1 MPPTLWHG
9 QRTGEVMETVSVVIP
24 TLNEGRSI
32 AKVIDGVPVADLSQ
46 SGLETVVTD
55 GQSTEISYR
64 ARADRPKLAS
74 LRDGVKIGLF
84 LCKRRLRQPQL
95 NGLNESGTEGTCQ
108 TDWRETDARH

>member
-1 MPPTLWHG
+1 
-9 QRTGEVMETVSVVIP
+9 METVSVVIP

-32 AKVIDGVPVADLSQ
+32 GTVIDSVPAADLLQ
-46 SGLETVVTD
+46 SGLETVVID

-84 LCKRRLRQPQL
+84 LCKRRVRQPQL
-95 NGLNESGTEGTCQ
+95 NGLNESGTEGTCG
-108 TDWRETDARH
+108 TDWGETDAGH

>member
-1 MPPTLWHG
+1 
-9 QRTGEVMETVSVVIP
+9 METVSVVIP

-32 AKVIDGVPVADLSQ
+32 GTVIDSVPAADLLQ
-46 SGLETVVTD
+46 SGLETVVID

-95 NGLNESGTEGTCQ
+95 NGLNESGTKRNASTRLGGN
-108 TDWRETDARH
+108 

>member
-1 MPPTLWHG
+1 
-9 QRTGEVMETVSVVIP
+9 METVSVVIR

-32 AKVIDGVPVADLSQ
+32 GTVIDSVPAADLLQ
-46 SGLETVVTD
+46 SGLETVVID

-95 NGLNESGTEGTCQ
+95 NGLNESGTKRNASTRLGGN
-108 TDWRETDARH
+108 